1 MINNRVASI
10 RVDIEE
16 EVEWEAAIV
25 TLTVLMNWLII
36 LDTVV
41 VTAVVVDLPRML
53 LFFRII
59 FIIIAINVLC
69 ISSQTSQNSLHKMS
83 ILENDAKMNNEQE
96 LDVLKN

>member
-1 MINNRVASI
+1 MMNNRVASI

-25 TLTVLMNWLII
+25 TLTALMNWLII

-69 ISSQTSQNSLHKMS
+69 ILKPNISHLSS
-83 ILENDAKMNNEQE
+83 
-96 LDVLKN
+96 

>member
-36 LDTVV
+36 LDT
-41 VTAVVVDLPRML
+41 VVVDLPRML

>member
-1 MINNRVASI
+1 MMNNRVASI

-69 ISSQTSQNSLHKMS
+69 IS
-83 ILENDAKMNNEQE
+83 
-96 LDVLKN
+96 